1 MRRAAE
7 ADTVRQCTDV
17 APDAVDQLV
26 RRRPEVEAVIKQ
38 TLGFAH
44 YDLIRTQ
51 GGMTSVTVCADQAG
65 AEDCNT
71 RVAAWVKA
79 NMSALLP
86 TPPQIVP
93 GEDVIHVAAGA

>member
-1 MRRAAE
+1 MFA
-7 ADTVRQCTDV
+7 TIRQYTDI

-38 TLGFAH
+38 TPGFAH

-65 AEDCNT
+65 AEDSNK
-71 RVAAWVKA
+71 RVAAWVKD
-79 NMSALLP
+79 NMPALLP
-86 TPPQIVP
+86 TPPQIVS
-93 GEDVIHVAAGA
+93 GEDVIHVMAAS